1 MNDTIKTKYDEVVQK
16 LGDKFT
22 YKMTDEGFSFT
33 PSSIENP
40 TTTIEVKFDENGYKL
55 YAETM
60 QNVCCPTR
68 AY

>member
-55 YAETM
+55 L
-60 QNVCCPTR
+60 C
-68 AY
+68 